1 MTKYPMQR
9 LGSVLSPTT
18 ETITVQPDG
27 IYNVAG
33 ILGYGR
39 GLLRRPSVVGSD
51 MSYRMLTPIRSNQ
64 IVFGRLNAW
73 EGGIT
78 VTTSQDAGLLVSQ
91 EFPVLTIDQGKAL
104 PAYLAHIC
112 RWPDFWEQL
121 WSRAR
126 GLGARSGARR
136 LRVHQDQLCEVEIP
150 LPSLD
155 EQRRLADYLDGARLR
170 LQRVTELSARVSQLA
185 SALPDCEMNWFESS
199 HPLYPTR
206 LGDVL
211 EQVQVPVEIDP
222 TAIYRSIGVRSF
234 GKGIFHYPPRPG
246 SDIGKLRFF
255 DVQAN
260 HLVVSNIKG
269 WEGAVAMSSA
279 SDMGSV
285 ASNRFLFFRPRND
298 LSDVR
303 YLSRKLLTGDGLAA
317 LGKASPGSAD
327 RNRTLAV
334 QRFEEI
340 QLQLPDADA
349 QRSVGEELTRLDGLL
364 ERRRQILARTD
375 AVQAAVFPS
384 LLGQAFSGNL

>member
-1 MTKYPMQR
+1 
-9 LGSVLSPTT
+9 
-18 ETITVQPDG
+18 
-27 IYNVAG
+27 
-33 ILGYGR
+33 
-39 GLLRRPSVVGSD
+39 
-51 MSYRMLTPIRSNQ
+51 
-64 IVFGRLNAW
+64 
-73 EGGIT
+73 
-78 VTTSQDAGLLVSQ
+78 
-91 EFPVLTIDQGKAL
+91 
-104 PAYLAHIC
+104 
-112 RWPDFWEQL
+112 
-121 WSRAR
+121 
-126 GLGARSGARR
+126 
-136 LRVHQDQLCEVEIP
+136 
-150 LPSLD
+150 
-155 EQRRLADYLDGARLR
+155 
-170 LQRVTELSARVSQLA
+170 
-185 SALPDCEMNWFESS
+185 MNWFESS

-211 EQVQVPVEIDP
+211 EQVQVPVEINP
-222 TAIYRSIGVRSF
+222 TAIYRSIGLRSF

-260 HLVVSNIKG
+260 HLVISNIKG

-279 SDMGSV
+279 SDVGSV
-285 ASNRFLFFRPRND
+285 ASNRFLFFRPRNE

-349 QRSVGEELTRLDGLL
+349 QRSIGEELTRLDGLL